1 MITGA
6 IIPRKREVGATQRL
20 KRLYHRRTAVRALRA
35 FEHSMSQFSKSLL
48 AFRDRPIVFGK
59 RAAVA
64 VAREVIAHDM
74 TRKCR
79 TEIVDR
85 VAAYKLEGS
94 LDFLA
99 RTA

>member
-1 MITGA
+1 MRHNASSVYITGEQ
-6 IIPRKREVGATQRL
+6 PS
-20 KRLYHRRTAVRALRA
+20 ALC
-35 FEHSMSQFSKSLL
+35 EHSMSQFSKSLL